1 MPTRLPP
8 LNAVRVFEA
17 CARHL
22 NFTRA
27 AEELAVSHS
36 AVSKQIAALE
46 DFVGE
51 QLFDRS
57 GGRITL
63 TKEGRGLREVIA
75 PAFEQLQRA
84 FDEHRR
90 ERPDSK
96 ILRVATVASFA
107 AHALV
112 PAYTALTDA
121 LPDFRIEVSTS
132 DRPLD
137 LAREAVDV
145 AIRYGQGNWADLL
158 TRPLV
163 PGRLTA
169 IVHPDRVADVA
180 SMPRLRTF
188 ALDEWRYVDESLR
201 PTGDEI
207 RFEHFVVT
215 IQAAIAGLG
224 VALLPSILVQQ
235 SLADGQVART
245 TIPDI
250 DWPETFHIAMHPT
263 TRRRKDID
271 AFANALS
278 SLV

>member
-8 LNAVRVFEA
+8 LNAVRVFEV

-96 ILRVATVASFA
+96 VLRVATVASFA

-112 PAYTALTDA
+112 PAYAALTAA
-121 LPDFRIEVSTS
+121 LPDFAIEVSTS

-145 AIRYGQGNWADLL
+145 AIRYGRGDWADLE
-158 TRPLV
+158 TRALV
-163 PGRLTA
+163 PGRLSA
-169 IVHPDRVADVA
+169 VVHPDRVSDAA
-180 SMPRLRTF
+180 TMPRLQTF
-188 ALDEWRYVDESLR
+188 ALDEWRYVNAASVPR
-201 PTGDEI
+201 GDVI

-215 IQAAIAGLG
+215 IQAARAGIG
-224 VALLPSILVQQ
+224 VALLPSILVQAL
-235 SLADGQVART
+235 LAEGQLAQPP
-245 TIPDI
+245 IPDI

-263 TRRRKDID
+263 SRRRKDVA
-271 AFANALS
+271 AFADALS